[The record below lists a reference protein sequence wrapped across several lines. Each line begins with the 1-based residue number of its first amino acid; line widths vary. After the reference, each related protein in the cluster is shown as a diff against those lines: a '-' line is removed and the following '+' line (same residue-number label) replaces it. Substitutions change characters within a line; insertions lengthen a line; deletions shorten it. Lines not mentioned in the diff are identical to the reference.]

1 METTKENAFT
11 AGKTAVVKSA
21 QKGGA
26 KESANDVSNVCSI
39 EMAVYNRLAQN
50 LENGD
55 FELKSVTD
63 SVSVAF
69 LNSLTDSEISDY
81 IRKLATANKNVLADN
96 IAVISPLW
104 LSAIDKVDG
113 YTIEERE
120 NAKKRFARAE
130 KETENFTITFE
141 DEKSDKTTISYPS
154 GYTFARPTT
163 PTLCGFRVALSSLK
177 IKDSENSRIQSARRA
192 ELVETARAFLLNS
205 VGIPAVAL
213 DVMLPAD
220 VLKMAGKLDKRFDTP
235 AE

>member
-11 AGKTAVVKSA
+11 AGKNAVVKSA
-21 QKGGA
+21 PKGGA

-39 EMAVYNRLAQN
+39 EMAVYNRLAKN
-50 LENGD
+50 LENGE

-96 IAVISPLW
+96 ISVISPLW
-104 LSAIDKVDG
+104 LSAIEKVDG
-113 YTIEERE
+113 YTREERE
-120 NAKKRFARAE
+120 SAKKRFARAE

-163 PTLCGFRVALSSLK
+163 PTLCGFRVSLSSLK